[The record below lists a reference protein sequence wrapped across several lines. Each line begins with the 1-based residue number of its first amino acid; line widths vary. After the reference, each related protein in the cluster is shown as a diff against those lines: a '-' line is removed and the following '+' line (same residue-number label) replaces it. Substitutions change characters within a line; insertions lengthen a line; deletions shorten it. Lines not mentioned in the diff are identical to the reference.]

1 MSGYVENSHCRPL
14 LVAKHAITECYG
26 IQARDYG
33 MPFRNAAAQEFV
45 AEIKKPLKTEQ
56 IKEWLRNG
64 IP

>member
-1 MSGYVENSHCRPL
+1 M
-14 LVAKHAITECYG
+14 
-26 IQARDYG
+26 QARDYG

-56 IKEWLRNG
+56 IKEWLRNA

>member
-1 MSGYVENSHCRPL
+1 MQ
-14 LVAKHAITECYG
+14 T
-26 IQARDYG
+26 RDYG

-56 IKEWLRNG
+56 IKEWLRNA